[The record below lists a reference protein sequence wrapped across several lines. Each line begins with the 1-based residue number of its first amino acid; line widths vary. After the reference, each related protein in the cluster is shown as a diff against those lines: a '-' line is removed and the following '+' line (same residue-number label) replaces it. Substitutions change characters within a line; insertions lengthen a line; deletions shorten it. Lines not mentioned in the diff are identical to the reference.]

1 MYMKINH
8 LIFWQCKWFDCGMD
22 YISINWNVL
31 ILILKYLYISFHFY
45 RLEVFPI
52 YLVLQIFSGIYAPV
66 SKKIYYTSCMRGKK
80 KKNKPKTQ
88 IQNTSITLLTRKGW
102 QYISSLSRWIVIISY
117 SWLKLLCSLFIKL
130 CSNLQRFSAVC
141 GLIFVL
147 GRLVYAAGYQSGGR
161 SSVSLNIPCLLI
173 DL

>member
-1 MYMKINH
+1 MYMKINL
-8 LIFWQCKWFDCGMD
+8 LILWQCKWFDCGMD

-66 SKKIYYTSCMRGKK
+66 SKKYITQAAWEEK